1 MRKLST
7 RLYAILAAVFCA
19 FVISCALPAQ
29 ANTTPDD
36 PVEAVVG
43 FIQSIKT
50 KDVSM
55 VSYFDDATK
64 NYFTQLI
71 CESGD
76 ITDDEEIAAVRASL
90 DDPDSIIVKKIAEEV
105 GKNEKLSAQF
115 TDIDVDIFREKAEAR
130 LEDGKAYVG
139 NEAGEIVLVKERDG
153 WKLAPEY
160 FVK

>member
-43 FIQSIKT
+43 FIQSIKA

-71 CESGD
+71 CEAGD

-105 GKNEKLSAQF
+105 GKNEKLSAQLQISMLIF
-115 TDIDVDIFREKAEAR
+115 SEKKPKPDLKTARPMSATKPAKLCSLKSMTDGSS
-130 LEDGKAYVG
+130 LP
-139 NEAGEIVLVKERDG
+139 NTL
-153 WKLAPEY
+153 
-160 FVK
+160 